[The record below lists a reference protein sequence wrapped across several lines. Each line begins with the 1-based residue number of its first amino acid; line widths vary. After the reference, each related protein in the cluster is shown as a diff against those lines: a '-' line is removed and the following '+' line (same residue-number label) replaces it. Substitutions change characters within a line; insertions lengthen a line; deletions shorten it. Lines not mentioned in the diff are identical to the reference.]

1 MPKESISARKDRTV
15 TFAICVSLIGLTW
28 LVFVQTLGHDFINFD
43 DNQYIYENAQV
54 ISGLSWHGVAWTF
67 THSHA
72 KLWHPLTTLS
82 HMADCQF
89 YGLRPGGHHFTN
101 VLLHTLGVVFLFLV
115 LRRMTG
121 KIWQAA
127 FVAALFAIHPL
138 KVESVAWIAERKD
151 VLSGVFFALTLAAYL
166 RYARRPSI
174 WRYLLLCLVFACGL
188 MSKATLVTV
197 PCVLLLLDYW
207 PLQRSQRSEVRG
219 RRSEEKSGERRRQ
232 KWSSLIAEKIPL
244 LALSAGSSFAT
255 VVSQTPTIG
264 SLERFH
270 LLWRINNAIV
280 TYVIYLGQL
289 FWPAGLG
296 VFYPHP
302 EGRLPL
308 WQVMAAITLLCSL
321 TLGTFLLRRRYP
333 YVVVGW
339 LWYLGML
346 VPVIGFFQAGLQ
358 GRADRFTYLPH
369 IGLYIILVW
378 GIGDLSA
385 AWRYRRPLLAAA
397 AAIVIIASTW
407 TAFRQTMYWKD
418 SITLWTRTLAVTTD
432 NDVAH
437 LCMAAALMARGDVEQ
452 AVYHSREATRIR
464 VDNAGTYGHVPA
476 VYGKEESERAIAHW
490 EERLREHPEDVPAR
504 NNLGVLLFQ
513 NGRVIEAMAHWRKS
527 LEIYPDDGNAQNN
540 LAWVLATYP
549 DSTLRDA
556 KRAVELAENAVAHPG
571 GDNPTV
577 LRTLA
582 AAYAE
587 SSMRRLL
594 PLLDARCNQ
603 RPIDRIPRWHK
614 QLNPTSFSIR
624 KRRPFELAFRMGKAR
639 SGRGNEP

>member
-1 MPKESISARKDRTV
+1 MVATLPRKSWLGPLAVCV
-15 TFAICVSLIGLTW
+15 TLIGLTW
-28 LVFVQTLGHDFINFD
+28 LVFGQTLRHGFLNFD

-54 ISGLSWHGVAWTF
+54 TSGLSWHGVAWAF

-72 KLWHPLTTLS
+72 KLWHPLTTIS

-101 VLLHTLGVVFLFLV
+101 VLLHSLGVLLLFFV
-115 LRRMTG
+115 LRQMTG
-121 KIWQAA
+121 QMWQSA

-151 VLSGVFFALTLAAYL
+151 VLSGVLFALTLAAYL
-166 RYARRPSI
+166 RYTRQPSMG
-174 WRYLLLCLVFACGL
+174 RYLLVCFIFALGL

-207 PLQRSQRSEVRG
+207 PLRRSLGAEQRGQRSEGRG
-219 RRSEEKSGERRRQ
+219 RKETGKSWPRLVLEKV
-232 KWSSLIAEKIPL
+232 PL
-244 LALSAGSSFAT
+244 LALSAGSSLAT
-255 VVSQTPTIG
+255 LVSQTPTIG

-270 LLWRINNAIV
+270 LLWRVNNALV

-289 FWPAGLG
+289 FWPARLG

-308 WQVMAAITLLCSL
+308 WQVVAAVALLSAF
-321 TLGTFLLRRRYP
+321 TLGAFLLRRKYP
-333 YVVVGW
+333 YVIVGW

-346 VPVIGFFQAGLQ
+346 VPVIGFVQVGLQ

-369 IGLYIILVW
+369 IGLSIILAW
-378 GIGDLSA
+378 GIADLTTS
-385 AWRYRRPLLAAA
+385 WRHRRILLAAGSAIALMGATWA
-397 AAIVIIASTW
+397 AFV
-407 TAFRQTMYWKD
+407 QTTYWKE
-418 SITLWTRTLAVTTD
+418 SVTLWTRTLAVTSD

-452 AVYHSREATRIR
+452 AIYHSREAAKIR
-464 VDNAGTYGHVPA
+464 VDNAGTYGQVPA
-476 VYGKEESERAIAHW
+476 IYGKEESERAIAHW
-490 EERLREHPEDVPAR
+490 EERLRDHPEDVPAR

-513 NGRVIEAMAHWRKS
+513 NGRVIEAIARWQQS
-527 LEIYPDDGNAQNN
+527 LEIYPGDGNAQNN
-540 LAWVLATYP
+540 LAWVYATYP
-549 DSTLRDA
+549 DAAMRDA
-556 KRAVELAENAVAHPG
+556 AKAIDLAEKAVAQPG

-587 SSMRRLL
+587 NARYPEAMAVAQRAVQGAGMRQDSALARTIESDIALYKKEL
-594 PLLDARCNQ
+594 PLRVGVQNMEGST
-603 RPIDRIPRWHK
+603 R
-614 QLNPTSFSIR
+614 
-624 KRRPFELAFRMGKAR
+624 
-639 SGRGNEP
+639 

>member
-1 MPKESISARKDRTV
+1 MSNKTVSARKASLMKL
-15 TFAICVSLIGLTW
+15 AICASLIALTW
-28 LVFVQTLGHDFINFD
+28 LVFGQTLGHEFINFD
-43 DNQYIYENAQV
+43 DNQYIYENAEV
-54 ISGLSWHGVAWTF
+54 IGGLSWHGAAWTF

-101 VLLHTLGVVFLFLV
+101 VLLHSLGVVLLFLV

-121 KIWQAA
+121 TMWQAA
-127 FVAALFAIHPL
+127 FVAALFAVHPL

-166 RYARRPSI
+166 RYVRRPSI
-174 WRYLLLCLVFACGL
+174 WRYLLVCLVFALGL

-197 PCVLLLLDYW
+197 PFVLLLLDYW
-207 PLQRSQRSEVRG
+207 PLRRSRGSEDRGQKTEVRG
-219 RRSEEKSGERRRQ
+219 RKEHKEHWPK
-232 KWSSLIAEKIPL
+232 LVAEKIPL
-244 LALSAGSSFAT
+244 IALSVGSSLAT
-255 VVSQTPTIG
+255 LVSQTPTIG

-270 LLWRINNAIV
+270 LVWRINNAFV

-289 FWPAGLG
+289 FWPTRLG

-302 EGRLPL
+302 EARLVL
-308 WQVMAAITLLCSL
+308 WEVIAAVALLCVI
-321 TLGTFLLRRRYP
+321 TIGAFLLRRRYP
-333 YVVVGW
+333 YVIVGW

-346 VPVIGFFQAGLQ
+346 VPVIGFVQAGLQ

-369 IGLYIILVW
+369 IGLYIIVAWL
-378 GIGDLSA
+378 ITDLTRGWRNRRILLAVAGSIVIVVA
-385 AWRYRRPLLAAA
+385 AWAAF
-397 AAIVIIASTW
+397 I
-407 TAFRQTMYWKD
+407 QTTYWKD
-418 SITLWTRTLAVTTD
+418 SITLWTRTLAVTSD

-437 LCMAAALMARGDVEQ
+437 LCMASALMARGDVEQ

-464 VDNAGTYGHVPA
+464 VDNAGTYGRVPA
-476 VYGKEESERAIAHW
+476 VYDKEESERAIAHW

-513 NGRVIEAMAHWRKS
+513 NGRVIEAIAQWQQS
-527 LEIYPDDGNAQNN
+527 LQIYPDDGNAQNN

-549 DSTLRDA
+549 DSILRDPG
-556 KRAVELAENAVAHPG
+556 KAVELAEKAVAHPG

-577 LRTLA
+577 VRTLA

-587 SSMRRLL
+587 KGRYADAVAAAQRAVQLANNRQDAALARTIESDIRLYEKET
-594 PLLDARCNQ
+594 PLRVGVSNAGAR
-603 RPIDRIPRWHK
+603 
-614 QLNPTSFSIR
+614 
-624 KRRPFELAFRMGKAR
+624 
-639 SGRGNEP
+639 